1 MTENT
6 APVENAI
13 PSFSARVIKLAKQIL
28 SERNEFLSS
37 KNLLPGH
44 DDFLLAIHSN
54 DGITMGAL
62 AELLEITPS
71 STTKIAVKMEAAKL
85 LRREASRLDSRQ
97 NHAFLTDP
105 GSELA
110 MEIMAA
116 YAALDYLLTKSVKT
130 RETERAFKLFDRLEG
145 NPNSAGKIPKKAGKK
160 KTGGKPEKKSG
171 KKKKNR
177 K

>member
-13 PSFSARVIKLAKQIL
+13 PSFSGRVVKLAKQIL

-44 DDFLLAIHSN
+44 DDFLLAAHAN
-54 DGITMGAL
+54 EGITMGAL
-62 AELLEITPS
+62 AELLDITPS
-71 STTKIAVKMEAAKL
+71 STTKIAVKMETAKL

-97 NHAFLTDP
+97 HHAFLT
-105 GSELA
+105 GTGAELA
-110 MEIMAA
+110 TEIIAA
-116 YAALDYLLTKSVKT
+116 YAALDEMLTKAVKT
-130 RETERAFKLFDRLEG
+130 KETERAFKLFDRLEG
-145 NPNSAGKIPKKAGKK
+145 NPDSVGKKPKKAGKK
-160 KTGGKPEKKSG
+160 KAVDELEKKSG
-171 KKKKNR
+171 KKKKSR